1 MKDKNIE
8 EQYRKWAETYDIDK
22 IRLIEKQGTNYE
34 EFMSTFI
41 NLCELKHGMHIL
53 DVGAGTGLT
62 SIAIAKTLSCNCKII
77 AIEPVDEMIEKAKK
91 NIRQERIEG
100 CISIKR
106 GVGES
111 IPCEGEEFD
120 LITCT
125 FAIRHMDIEKAISEF
140 RRTLK
145 PGGKIVIADICA
157 PEKWR
162 SPLGKMITPLM
173 QFIISRKYKGE
184 MKSKVLTV
192 AEWKALIEK
201 SGLKINDIVEFP
213 GKREPEWEIK
223 RVIISIKKES

>member
-1 MKDKNIE
+1 MKDKKIE
-8 EQYRKWAETYDIDK
+8 EQYRKWAETYDMDK

-34 EFMSTFI
+34 EFMNAFMD
-41 NLCELKHGMHIL
+41 LCELKHGMNIL

-62 SIAIAKTLSCNCKII
+62 SIAIAKALLCKCKIL
-77 AIEPVDEMIEKAKK
+77 AIEPVDEMIEKAKR
-91 NIRQERIEG
+91 NIRQERVEE
-100 CISIKR
+100 CIVIKK
-106 GVGES
+106 GLGES
-111 IPCEGEEFD
+111 IPCNDEEFD

-162 SPLGKMITPLM
+162 SPLGKIITPLM
-173 QFIISRKYKGE
+173 QFTISRKYKGE

-192 AEWKALIEK
+192 AEWKALIKK
-201 SGLKINDIVEFP
+201 SGLRVDGIIEFP
-213 GKREPEWEIK
+213 GKREPDWELK
-223 RVIISIKKES
+223 RIIISMRKAE